1 MFKVISF
8 APAMA
13 GQYKTQVRAP
23 DVDHTVEKV
32 VTVIGIVGYKR
43 YAQKRRA
50 EGKSAV
56 KKDAFPVPG
65 MKKAR
70 NLALCFTEDS
80 EPGIDQGGN
89 TKNNNERERKS
100 KKPPYLLL
108 FQYIFKASG
117 NKFLFTHF
125 TPP

>member
-1 MFKVISF
+1 
-8 APAMA
+8 
-13 GQYKTQVRAP
+13 
-23 DVDHTVEKV
+23 VEKV
-32 VTVIGIVGYKR
+32 VAVIGIVAYKR
-43 YAQKRRA
+43 EAQKRRA

-65 MKKAR
+65 IEAR
-70 NLALCFTEDS
+70 SLVPRFAEDA

-89 TKNNNERERKS
+89 AKNNNESES
-100 KKPPYLLL
+100 KN
-108 FQYIFKASG
+108 G